1 MYPLPLPTLRKTPS
15 RQENPT
21 PQPIIKPKGVP
32 PWFAWRIL
40 GEWYQTPEE
49 LNKFVRR
56 FLMDP
61 KTPVPP
67 ELIINLPT
75 AFNVPTDVL
84 QYTSPNSCKVHR
96 LIPGKILE
104 HLDRGFNMYLESFK
118 SVPRGQYRRQLT
130 RLATGKLPV
139 KERVKL
145 FELHRY
151 RAEIEQ
157 GGKYS
162 ELYRKRNQCVGC
174 RVTCCMREED
184 ILRLL
189 VFAKEICQTDL
200 NPFFE
205 EAWKCRQEMVKE
217 GIVTP
222 RGLAIKFLA
231 GIVGREYRA
240 LFDILEYF
248 RM

>member
-1 MYPLPLPTLRKTPS
+1 LNICGLNTGVDTILTTNFILTPNLTHHNKMDPLPLPTLRKTPP

-21 PQPIIKPKGVP
+21 PQPIIKPKDIP
-32 PWFAWRIL
+32 ASFAWRLL

-49 LNKFVRR
+49 LNKLVRR

-61 KTPVPP
+61 KIPVPP

-84 QYTSPNSCKVHR
+84 QYTSPTSCKVHR
-96 LIPGKILE
+96 LIPGDLLE
-104 HLDRGFNMYLESFK
+104 HLDHGFNTYLETFK
-118 SVPRGQYRRQLT
+118 TVTKGQYRHQLT
-130 RLATGKLPV
+130 RLTAGKLLL
-139 KERVKL
+139 KEQVKL

-162 ELYRKRNQCVGC
+162 MLYRQRHHCVGC
-174 RVTCCMREED
+174 RVTGCMREED
-184 ILRLL
+184 ILRML

-200 NPFFE
+200 NPFVE

-217 GIVTP
+217 G
-222 RGLAIKFLA
+222 RL
-231 GIVGREYRA
+231 
-240 LFDILEYF
+240 
-248 RM
+248 